1 MSKKMYQFE
10 NPQIIKP
17 EFIFVEKLLESPA
30 KLVSLTG
37 DIGFKNKIC
46 DKNLHRPQLAL
57 AGFTELF
64 TYNRVQ
70 ICGNTEI
77 QYLTSLSEEEKIKS
91 FAGITQFPVPCI
103 IVTNGHP
110 ISTTLIDAAIKADI
124 CIFSSNYETTDVYS
138 LISEFLVDQ
147 FAEQMSVHGSFVD
160 IYGIGMLFVGKSG
173 IGKSE
178 ITLDLV
184 ERGHRLVA
192 DDVVIFTKRKED
204 VLMGTGTDIAGHFME
219 IRGLGIID
227 VKAMF
232 GLKAIRFQK
241 RLEVIV
247 ELENWEQ
254 GMEYTRTGLE
264 NEPVKILD
272 VNVNYIK
279 LPIIPG
285 KNITVISEVIA
296 INYLMNTY
304 GHNAAQSFSDS
315 LMKKIE
321 NRKKHPKAFEDIR
334 MVKYFLDEE

>member
-1 MSKKMYQFE
+1 MYQFE
-10 NPQIIKP
+10 NPKIIKP
-17 EFIFVEKLLESPA
+17 EFIYVEKLLESPA
-30 KLVSLTG
+30 KLVALTG
-37 DIGFKNKIC
+37 EVGFKNKIC

-57 AGFTELF
+57 AGFTDLF
-64 TYNRVQ
+64 TFNRVQ

-77 QYLTSLSEEEKIKS
+77 KYLKSLTPEKRLSAFLK
-91 FAGITQFPVPCI
+91 ITQFPVPCI
-103 IVTNGHP
+103 IVTNNHP
-110 ISTTLIDAAIKADI
+110 IPQELINAAIEANI
-124 CIFSSNYETTDVYS
+124 CIFTSEYETTNIYS
-138 LISEFLVDQ
+138 MISEFLEDQ
-147 FAEQMSVHGSFVD
+147 FAEQMSVHGSFMD

-178 ITLDLV
+178 IALDLV

-192 DDVVIFTKRKED
+192 DDIVVFTKRKEN
-204 VLMGTGTDIAGHFME
+204 VLMGTGTEIAGHFME

-247 ELENWEQ
+247 ELETWDNNS
-254 GMEYTRTGLE
+254 EYTRTGLE
-264 NEPVKILD
+264 NEPIKILD
-272 VNVNYIK
+272 SSVTYIK

-304 GHNAAQSFSDS
+304 GHNAAQSFSDN
-315 LMKKIE
+315 LMEKIE
-321 NRKKHPKAFEDIR
+321 NKKKHPQSYDDIR

>member
-1 MSKKMYQFE
+1 MYQFE
-10 NPQIIKP
+10 NPQVIKP

-30 KLVSLTG
+30 KLVSLTEN
-37 DIGFKNKIC
+37 IGFKNKIC

-64 TYNRVQ
+64 TFSRVQ

-77 QYLTSLSEEEKIKS
+77 QYLTSLSEADKIKA
-91 FAGITQFPVPCI
+91 FQGITQFPVPCI
-103 IVTNGHP
+103 IVTNTHP
-110 ISTTLIDAAIKADI
+110 MSNTLIQMAKEAGI
-124 CIFSSNYETTDVYS
+124 CVFSSEYETTEVYS
-138 LISEFLVDQ
+138 MISEFLTDQ

-160 IYGIGMLFVGKSG
+160 IYGVGMLFVGKSG

-178 ITLDLV
+178 ISLDLV

-192 DDVVIFTKRKED
+192 DDVVVFTKRKEN
-204 VLMGTGTDIAGHFME
+204 VLMGTGTEIAGHFME

-227 VKAMF
+227 IKAMF
-232 GLKAIRFQK
+232 GLKSIRYQK

-247 ELENWEQ
+247 ELENWEA

-296 INYLMNTY
+296 INYLLNTY

-315 LMKKIE
+315 LMLKIE
-321 NRKKHPKAFEDIR
+321 NRKNHPQAYDDIR

>member
-1 MSKKMYQFE
+1 MYQFE

-37 DIGFKNKIC
+37 EIGYKNRIC

-57 AGFTELF
+57 AGFTDLF
-64 TYNRVQ
+64 TFSRVQ

-77 QYLTSLSEEEKIKS
+77 QYLTSLSEEVKLAAFE
-91 FAGITQFPVPCI
+91 GITQFPVPCI

-110 ISTTLIDAAIKADI
+110 ISSALIEAAKKAGI
-124 CIFSSNYETTDVYS
+124 CVLSSQYETTEVYS
-138 LISEFLVDQ
+138 IISEFLIDQ
-147 FAEQMSVHGSFVD
+147 FAAQMSVHGSFMD

-178 ITLDLV
+178 IALDLV

-192 DDVVIFTKRKED
+192 DDVVVFTKRKEN
-204 VLMGTGTDIAGHFME
+204 VLMGTGTEVAGHFME

-227 VKAMF
+227 IKSMF
-232 GLKAIRFQK
+232 GLKSIRFQK

-247 ELENWEQ
+247 ELETWEP
-254 GMEYTRTGLE
+254 GAEYTRTGLE
-264 NEPVKILD
+264 NEPIKILD
-272 VNVNYIK
+272 SDVNYIK

-296 INYLMNTY
+296 INYLMSTY
-304 GHNAAQSFSDS
+304 GHNAAKSFSDS
-315 LMKKIE
+315 LMQKIE
-321 NRKKHPKAFEDIR
+321 NKRNHPQAYDDIR

>member
-1 MSKKMYQFE
+1 MYQFD

-30 KLVSLTG
+30 KLIPLTDG
-37 DIGFKNKIC
+37 IGYKNRIC

-64 TYNRVQ
+64 TFSRVQ

-77 QYLTSLSEEEKIKS
+77 QYLTSLSEEDRLKAFE
-91 FAGITQFPVPCI
+91 GITQFPVPCI

-110 ISTTLIDAAIKADI
+110 ISSPLVEAAKNAGI
-124 CIFSSNYETTDVYS
+124 CIFSSAYETTEVYS
-138 LISEFLVDQ
+138 MISEFLVDQ

-160 IYGIGMLFVGKSG
+160 IYGVGMLFVGKSG

-178 ITLDLV
+178 ISLDLI

-192 DDVVIFTKRKED
+192 DDVVIFTKRKEN
-204 VLMGTGTDIAGHFME
+204 VLMGTGTEIAGHFME

-227 VKAMF
+227 IKAMF
-232 GLKAIRFQK
+232 GLKSIRYQK

-247 ELENWEQ
+247 ELENWED

-272 VNVNYIK
+272 VDVNYIK

-296 INYLMNTY
+296 INYLLNTY
-304 GHNAAQSFSDS
+304 GHNAAKSFSDS
-315 LMKKIE
+315 LMQKIE
-321 NRKKHPKAFEDIR
+321 NRKNHPQSYDDIR

>member
-1 MSKKMYQFE
+1 MYQFE

-30 KLVSLTG
+30 KLVPLT
-37 DIGFKNKIC
+37 DEIGYKNMIC

-57 AGFTELF
+57 AGFTDLF
-64 TYNRVQ
+64 TFNRVQ

-77 QYLTSLSEEEKIKS
+77 KYLNSLSEDKRLKAFE
-91 FAGITQFPVPCI
+91 AITKFPVPCI
-103 IVTNGHP
+103 IVTNAHP
-110 ISTTLIDAAIKADI
+110 ISSPLIEIAKKAGI
-124 CIFSSNYETTDVYS
+124 CIFSSEYETTEVYS
-138 LISEFLVDQ
+138 MISEFLIDQ

-160 IYGIGMLFVGKSG
+160 VYGIGMLFVGKSG

-192 DDVVIFTKRKED
+192 DDIVVFTKRKENL
-204 VLMGTGTDIAGHFME
+204 LMGTGTDIAGHFME

-247 ELENWEQ
+247 ELENWEA

-264 NEPVKILD
+264 NEPIKILD

-315 LMKKIE
+315 LMQKIE
-321 NRKKHPKAFEDIR
+321 NKRNHPQAYDDIR